1 MQGLRGG
8 LGRGLD
14 ALIPRGAGGMQ
25 EIEVDRIAPNPAQ
38 PRKGF
43 DSTALDELAASIRE
57 HGLLQPV
64 IVSRAPSG
72 YTLIAG
78 ERRWRAAKLAG
89 LATVPAL
96 VKDVSPLAA
105 LELALVENLQR
116 ADLSPIEEAA
126 AYREL
131 IDGHGITQEQVG
143 ARIGRSRVS
152 VANRL
157 RLLSLPPGARGLL
170 ADGQLSEGH
179 ARALLGCTDLVL
191 LEALAAR
198 VAVEQLSV
206 RSTEELV
213 RRAVRGS
220 ETKPERAEPSGTE
233 EELQRAL
240 GTRVQIVRSRRGGRL
255 VIHYYD
261 DDQLA
266 GIVGSLLGQ
275 ERL

>member
-14 ALIPRGAGGMQ
+14 ALIPRGGGGTQ
-25 EIEVDRIAPNPAQ
+25 EIEVDRIAPNPSQ

-43 DSTALDELAASIRE
+43 DATALDELASSIRE

-64 IVSRAPSG
+64 IVSRAPTG

-89 LATVPAL
+89 LPTVPAV
-96 VKDVSPLAA
+96 VKDVSPREA

-116 ADLSPIEEAA
+116 ADLSPLEEAA

-152 VANRL
+152 VTNRL
-157 RLLSLPPGARGLL
+157 RLLSLPLGARGLL

-179 ARALLGCTDLVL
+179 ARALLACTDLVL

-213 RRAVRGS
+213 RRALQPR
-220 ETKPERAEPSGTE
+220 ETKPERAEPSATE
-233 EELQRAL
+233 EELQRTL